1 MRSVVVFIYMK
12 GTDSECYRLLQLAD
26 ASQCCPL
33 LLGGGDASVASV
45 SPQLVV
51 EVLHTV
57 NLSLGPGFA
66 LGRGKVEER
75 ISSTDLLTTDF
86 IDLSYMPC

>member
-1 MRSVVVFIYMK
+1 MYMK
-12 GTDSECYRLLQLAD
+12 RTDSERYRLLQLAD

-57 NLSLGPGFA
+57 NLSLGPGLA
-66 LGRGKVEER
+66 LGRGGGE
-75 ISSTDLLTTDF
+75 D
-86 IDLSYMPC
+86 

>member
-1 MRSVVVFIYMK
+1 MYMK
-12 GTDSECYRLLQLAD
+12 RTDSERYRLLQLAD

-33 LLGGGDASVASV
+33 LLGVGDTLMSPV

-57 NLSLGPGFA
+57 DLSLGPGLA
-66 LGRGKVEER
+66 LGRGEGGGE
-75 ISSTDLLTTDF
+75 D
-86 IDLSYMPC
+86 